1 MPRPKA
7 AVEST
12 RISFLMPNPDLEKVD
27 KVAELRGTT
36 RSVILRT
43 IINGVLQGN
52 DKKPRNEAA

>member
-1 MPRPKA
+1 
-7 AVEST
+7 
-12 RISFLMPNPDLEKVD
+12 MPNPDLEKVD

-43 IINGVLQGN
+43 IINGVLQGK